1 MIRRAIQEDYTELI
15 SIISGD
21 EYDIDYLADYHPTL
35 FKNPCF
41 HGYVYIVKSQIVAF
55 IAMLIV
61 DEGSTGVLRGAR
73 VRKEFRETGIL
84 KKLQATILI
93 NHPKIRNI
101 VAVTGQMDKV
111 HRLINR
117 KAAKLIN
124 LRKIDYYEG
133 HNDKFHDV
141 AMKITDRPEVKILN
155 KHALMEMIRKRRY
168 YPKIFQDSR
177 LMIDGVP
184 YSIMESNVPLMLS
197 GRTSAVVSF
206 PSSQHDTLLTFG
218 NYFEIQTGGIV
229 CNLDIYGNPGETLA
243 SHVSLHV
250 KTFLKLE
257 TDLFTIGVAYNGDF
271 SSMINQEMI
280 GLGLEKTVK
289 TGFKEMAIIEKI
301 WPVASKL

>member
-1 MIRRAIQEDYTELI
+1 M
-15 SIISGD
+15 IISLKFD
-21 EYDIDYLADYHPTL
+21 VL
-35 FKNPCF
+35 FKILTL
-41 HGYVYIVKSQIVAF
+41 GTF
-55 IAMLIV
+55 IFV
-61 DEGSTGVLRGAR
+61 VLQ
-73 VRKEFRETGIL
+73 
-84 KKLQATILI
+84 KL
-93 NHPKIRNI
+93 
-101 VAVTGQMDKV
+101 
-111 HRLINR
+111 
-117 KAAKLIN
+117 
-124 LRKIDYYEG
+124 DYYEG
-133 HNDKFHDV
+133 HSDKFHDV

-197 GRTSAVVSF
+197 ERTSAVVSF

-218 NYFEIQTGGIV
+218 NYFQIQTGGIM

-250 KTFLKLE
+250 KTFLELV
-257 TDLFTIGVAYNGDF
+257 TDLFTIGVTYNGDF